1 MSRSQHVHG
10 YADEV
15 QHDGRHVEHV
25 VGPVT
30 PTGKKSMEVA
40 EDFLRP
46 QIDAAL
52 TGIAMREF
60 DDCDSLRPEEEEQ
73 GDDPQPDGD
82 SAVGRNRRNDIEI
95 ENRNDKQQHKIAA
108 PESADQMRLFG
119 GLCRRRQ

>member
-1 MSRSQHVHG
+1 MSRPEHVHG

-15 QHDGRHVEHV
+15 KHDGRHVEHV

-40 EDFLRP
+40 EDFFGP
-46 QIDAAL
+46 EIDAAF

-60 DDCDSLRPEEEEQ
+60 DHSDPLRPEEEEQ

-82 SAVGRNRRNDIEI
+82 SAVGCNRRNDIEV
-95 ENRNDKQQHKIAA
+95 EDRNDEMQQ
-108 PESADQMRLFG
+108 
-119 GLCRRRQ
+119 